1 MSRRA
6 RFSLARFSLARFWRD
21 RRGVSA
27 IEFAL
32 IAPLLILLY
41 CGMAEMTQAM
51 MAQRRLSNIAS
62 ATGDLMAQSTQTGPL
77 KTGDIFKIGETI
89 MEPFPTSTLKICLA
103 SITSDATGKDTVAWS
118 KASVSSMSNC
128 PAKGTVLSDVPVA
141 VLPAGQSVILART
154 SYVYA
159 STFSLVMPANLTF
172 NRTYYLRPRKT
183 DAVLWS
189 DSN

>member
-1 MSRRA
+1 MSRRK
-6 RFSLARFSLARFWRD
+6 RPFLASFWRD

-32 IAPLLILLY
+32 IAPVLILLY

-51 MAQRRLSNIAS
+51 MAQRRLSNITS

-77 KTGDIFKIGETI
+77 KSADIFKIGETI
-89 MEPFPTSTLKICLA
+89 MAPFPTANLKICLA
-103 SITSDATGKDTVAWS
+103 SVVSDATGKDTVAWRQAS
-118 KASVSSMSNC
+118 KSSMTNC
-128 PAKGTVLSDVPVA
+128 PAKGAVLTDVPVG
-141 VLPAGQSVILART
+141 VLPASQSVILARST
-154 SYVYA
+154 YVYT
-159 STFSLVMPANLTF
+159 STFALVMPANLTF
-172 NRTYYLRPRKT
+172 TRTYYLRPRKT